1 MRALIVDDE
10 PVARRVLR
18 EELEATG
25 GVTVVGEA
33 ENGTVALER
42 IQTLR
47 PDVMLLDLQM
57 PGLDGFGV
65 IRELSGGPMPVVIV
79 VTAYD
84 QYAIR
89 AFDRARSTTC

>member
-65 IRELSGGPMPVVIV
+65 IRELSGGPCRSSLWSLLM
-79 VTAYD
+79 TST
-84 QYAIR
+84 R
-89 AFDRARSTTC
+89 SGLSMRARSTTC